1 MTLERR
7 TPLRRETPLV
17 RRTRIRVRSKKRAAD
32 AQERRDF
39 VAYVLDRRPLCEF
52 YATHPGALLWTYD
65 RGAPAVWIETRWT
78 FGPRCTGRAVDV
90 HETWSSG
97 RGGPRVPS
105 AGLTAAGV
113 AALCRT
119 CHDWIHNVQP
129 EAAEV
134 LGFLHHSWEMTP
146 HADRPRH

>member
-1 MTLERR
+1 MTLDRR

-17 RRTRIRVRSKKRAAD
+17 RHTRLRVRSAKRAAI
-32 AQERRDF
+32 AQERRNF
-39 VAYVLDRRPLCEF
+39 VAYVLDRRPRCEF
-52 YATHPGALLWTYD
+52 YTTHPGALLWAVDVD
-65 RGAPAVWIETRWT
+65 RGGPHVWIGTRWVA
-78 FGPRCTGRAVDV
+78 GPLCNGRAVDV

-105 AGLTAAGV
+105 DGLTAAGV

-129 EAAEV
+129 EAAEA
-134 LGFLHHSWEMTP
+134 LGFLHHSWETT
-146 HADRPRH
+146 R